1 MREGK
6 GGSHGNS
13 LSGMT
18 PLIKFAGKFVLFD
31 NGATESL
38 RLDRAETKD
47 DLSSDDV
54 ENIPRDRKERI
65 VVPRLTPSRLLPSFY
80 SY

>member
-1 MREGK
+1 ME
-6 GGSHGNS
+6 
-13 LSGMT
+13 
-18 PLIKFAGKFVLFD
+18 P
-31 NGATESL
+31 TESL

-65 VVPRLTPSRLLPSFY
+65 VVPHRAPPVYHPRFIVIDVSRDWT
-80 SY
+80 